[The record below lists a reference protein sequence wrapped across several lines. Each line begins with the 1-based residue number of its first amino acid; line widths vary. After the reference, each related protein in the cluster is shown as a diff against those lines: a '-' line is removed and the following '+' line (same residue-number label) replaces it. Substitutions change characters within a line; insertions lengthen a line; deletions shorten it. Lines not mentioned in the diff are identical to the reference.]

1 VETRDESELVQ
12 TLFATPL
19 RVERVRGDV
28 APGLCKAWT
37 TRRGTRRWLLICD
50 RPQAVAHSVRRL
62 VPGAHVAVR
71 GKELDIRLPFAWRR
85 FPYLLT
91 SARAAV
97 ADAPGRFRIV
107 SARPGRIVAARG
119 HVTVVFEQIDPH
131 TAAVRFRRGE
141 LDEAPVPLG
150 DIRAAQLDP
159 VVAPSVQIT
168 PLLAVDAVVFDMA
181 HGALAGLVNT
191 RNAYWQTAGRGDYQA
206 LVPEERVPAAVSLLP
221 GYAPKRAKADAF
233 RAARQHILDLPPVTV
248 GIGSGPGLAYGRDLL
263 VGVWR
268 DVNLRARA
276 GGRDAELLRVAAAY
290 PQDEAVLAALLQRRA
305 LPGRREFIRALGAID
320 QDPGLRRADAALFQS
335 AAVVPVSWAVD
346 ARFVSP
352 RLTGWHEDRLGVVD
366 YARVRFRESS
376 RRP

>member
-1 VETRDESELVQ
+1 
-12 TLFATPL
+12 
-19 RVERVRGDV
+19 
-28 APGLCKAWT
+28 
-37 TRRGTRRWLLICD
+37 
-50 RPQAVAHSVRRL
+50 
-62 VPGAHVAVR
+62 
-71 GKELDIRLPFAWRR
+71 
-85 FPYLLT
+85 
-91 SARAAV
+91 
-97 ADAPGRFRIV
+97 
-107 SARPGRIVAARG
+107 
-119 HVTVVFEQIDPH
+119 
-131 TAAVRFRRGE
+131 
-141 LDEAPVPLG
+141 
-150 DIRAAQLDP
+150 
-159 VVAPSVQIT
+159 
-168 PLLAVDAVVFDMA
+168 
-181 HGALAGLVNT
+181 
-191 RNAYWQTAGRGDYQA
+191 
-206 LVPEERVPAAVSLLP
+206 
-221 GYAPKRAKADAF
+221 
-233 RAARQHILDLPPVTV
+233 V